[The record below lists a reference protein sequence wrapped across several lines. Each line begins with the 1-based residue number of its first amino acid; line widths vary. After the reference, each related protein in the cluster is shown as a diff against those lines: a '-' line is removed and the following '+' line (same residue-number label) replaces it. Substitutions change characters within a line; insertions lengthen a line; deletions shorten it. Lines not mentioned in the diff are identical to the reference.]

1 MEQGFAVFDSNLE
14 LLACNSRFGEVRGY
28 PAELCQPGTPI
39 AQLLRHNA
47 SRGDYGEGD
56 IDELVKP
63 RVDRVKTF
71 EAHEVERELLDGTQL
86 IVRYTPIPE
95 GGLLVTLFDISDIR
109 QAEAQIEE
117 LSKLPQENPNPVLRF
132 DKNNRLSYAN
142 PAAEQLTKGLRC
154 TVGERATGEWKR
166 ELKEARKSGVRR
178 EIERDYDDRSYVL
191 LISPVSRTS
200 HVNIFAR
207 DVTEL
212 KQAEAQIQTLAKLP
226 EQNPGPVLR
235 FAGDGTLL
243 YANTSSARLLA
254 GMECPVGSP
263 APDGWK
269 ELIDK
274 ALETGTRQELEQE
287 CQDQVFSLMFWPVLE
302 TRNINVYGR
311 DITKRKEMEV
321 ELVEAKEQA
330 EGANQAKSTFL
341 ANMSHELRT
350 PLNAIIGYSE
360 LLQDEAEDM
369 PEAQEI
375 FVPDLQKIQ
384 SAGNHLLGL
393 INEVLDLSKVEAG
406 RMELFVETVDIS
418 KMLSDLQSTVT
429 PLVEKKRNEL
439 IINCAEGI
447 GTIVTDL
454 TKVRQTILNL
464 LSNAA
469 KFTENGAITL
479 SVYSEDRSDVEWMI
493 FEVMDTGIGMSSE
506 QMSRVF
512 EPFSQ
517 ADASTTREYG
527 GTGLGLAISRQFCH
541 LLGGDI
547 SVSSVVG
554 KGTTFTVTIP
564 VESTIAESQPVEKD
578 TGADGALTV
587 LVVDDNPVARDLLA
601 RHLERDGYRVEKVT
615 DARQAVTAAR
625 KYRPAVITLDVLMPY
640 MDGWSVLS
648 ALKQEPDL
656 ASIPV
661 VMVTITDDQN
671 LGFSLGAVE
680 YLRKPVRQEQLL
692 SVIAVHAH
700 NKGPGSV
707 LVVEDDPDTREVVR
721 RTLEKENWQ
730 VLEAE
735 DGKIGLAK
743 LEETIPEVILLDL
756 MMPEMDGFEFVA
768 EIQRDQRWKDI
779 PIIVVTAK
787 TLSKDELARLQGR
800 VEDVLHKGG

>member
-1 MEQGFAVFDSNLE
+1 
-14 LLACNSRFGEVRGY
+14 
-28 PAELCQPGTPI
+28 
-39 AQLLRHNA
+39 
-47 SRGDYGEGD
+47 
-56 IDELVKP
+56 
-63 RVDRVKTF
+63 
-71 EAHEVERELLDGTQL
+71 
-86 IVRYTPIPE
+86 
-95 GGLLVTLFDISDIR
+95 
-109 QAEAQIEE
+109 
-117 LSKLPQENPNPVLRF
+117 
-132 DKNNRLSYAN
+132 
-142 PAAEQLTKGLRC
+142 
-154 TVGERATGEWKR
+154 
-166 ELKEARKSGVRR
+166 
-178 EIERDYDDRSYVL
+178 
-191 LISPVSRTS
+191 
-200 HVNIFAR
+200 
-207 DVTEL
+207 
-212 KQAEAQIQTLAKLP
+212 
-226 EQNPGPVLR
+226 
-235 FAGDGTLL
+235 
-243 YANTSSARLLA
+243 
-254 GMECPVGSP
+254 
-263 APDGWK
+263 
-269 ELIDK
+269 
-274 ALETGTRQELEQE
+274 
-287 CQDQVFSLMFWPVLE
+287 MFWPVLE

-800 VEDVLHKGG
+800 VEDVLHKGGRTVDSLLAEVSNKIQLHAMPRPSTD

>member
-1 MEQGFAVFDSNLE
+1 
-14 LLACNSRFGEVRGY
+14 
-28 PAELCQPGTPI
+28 
-39 AQLLRHNA
+39 
-47 SRGDYGEGD
+47 
-56 IDELVKP
+56 
-63 RVDRVKTF
+63 
-71 EAHEVERELLDGTQL
+71 
-86 IVRYTPIPE
+86 
-95 GGLLVTLFDISDIR
+95 
-109 QAEAQIEE
+109 
-117 LSKLPQENPNPVLRF
+117 
-132 DKNNRLSYAN
+132 
-142 PAAEQLTKGLRC
+142 
-154 TVGERATGEWKR
+154 
-166 ELKEARKSGVRR
+166 
-178 EIERDYDDRSYVL
+178 
-191 LISPVSRTS
+191 
-200 HVNIFAR
+200 
-207 DVTEL
+207 
-212 KQAEAQIQTLAKLP
+212 
-226 EQNPGPVLR
+226 
-235 FAGDGTLL
+235 
-243 YANTSSARLLA
+243 
-254 GMECPVGSP
+254 MECPVGSP

-406 RMELFVETVDIS
+406 RMELFVETVDIN

-800 VEDVLHKGG
+800 VEDVLHKGGRTVDSLLAEVSNKIQLHAMPRPSTD

>member
-1 MEQGFAVFDSNLE
+1 
-14 LLACNSRFGEVRGY
+14 
-28 PAELCQPGTPI
+28 
-39 AQLLRHNA
+39 
-47 SRGDYGEGD
+47 
-56 IDELVKP
+56 
-63 RVDRVKTF
+63 
-71 EAHEVERELLDGTQL
+71 
-86 IVRYTPIPE
+86 
-95 GGLLVTLFDISDIR
+95 
-109 QAEAQIEE
+109 
-117 LSKLPQENPNPVLRF
+117 
-132 DKNNRLSYAN
+132 
-142 PAAEQLTKGLRC
+142 
-154 TVGERATGEWKR
+154 
-166 ELKEARKSGVRR
+166 
-178 EIERDYDDRSYVL
+178 
-191 LISPVSRTS
+191 
-200 HVNIFAR
+200 
-207 DVTEL
+207 
-212 KQAEAQIQTLAKLP
+212 
-226 EQNPGPVLR
+226 
-235 FAGDGTLL
+235 
-243 YANTSSARLLA
+243 
-254 GMECPVGSP
+254 MECPVGSP

-800 VEDVLHKGG
+800 VEDVLHKGGRTVDSLLAEVSNKIQLHAMPRPSTD

>member
-1 MEQGFAVFDSNLE
+1 MV
-14 LLACNSRFGEVRGY
+14 
-28 PAELCQPGTPI
+28 
-39 AQLLRHNA
+39 
-47 SRGDYGEGD
+47 
-56 IDELVKP
+56 
-63 RVDRVKTF
+63 
-71 EAHEVERELLDGTQL
+71 
-86 IVRYTPIPE
+86 
-95 GGLLVTLFDISDIR
+95 
-109 QAEAQIEE
+109 
-117 LSKLPQENPNPVLRF
+117 
-132 DKNNRLSYAN
+132 
-142 PAAEQLTKGLRC
+142 
-154 TVGERATGEWKR
+154 
-166 ELKEARKSGVRR
+166 
-178 EIERDYDDRSYVL
+178 
-191 LISPVSRTS
+191 
-200 HVNIFAR
+200 
-207 DVTEL
+207 
-212 KQAEAQIQTLAKLP
+212 
-226 EQNPGPVLR
+226 
-235 FAGDGTLL
+235 
-243 YANTSSARLLA
+243 
-254 GMECPVGSP
+254 
-263 APDGWK
+263 
-269 ELIDK
+269 
-274 ALETGTRQELEQE
+274 
-287 CQDQVFSLMFWPVLE
+287 
-302 TRNINVYGR
+302 
-311 DITKRKEMEV
+311 
-321 ELVEAKEQA
+321 
-330 EGANQAKSTFL
+330 
-341 ANMSHELRT
+341 
-350 PLNAIIGYSE
+350 
-360 LLQDEAEDM
+360 
-369 PEAQEI
+369 
-375 FVPDLQKIQ
+375 
-384 SAGNHLLGL
+384 
-393 INEVLDLSKVEAG
+393 
-406 RMELFVETVDIS
+406 
-418 KMLSDLQSTVT
+418 
-429 PLVEKKRNEL
+429 
-439 IINCAEGI
+439 
-447 GTIVTDL
+447 
-454 TKVRQTILNL
+454 
-464 LSNAA
+464 
-469 KFTENGAITL
+469 
-479 SVYSEDRSDVEWMI
+479 

-800 VEDVLHKGG
+800 VEDVLHKGGRTVDSLLAEVSNKIQLHAMPRPSTD